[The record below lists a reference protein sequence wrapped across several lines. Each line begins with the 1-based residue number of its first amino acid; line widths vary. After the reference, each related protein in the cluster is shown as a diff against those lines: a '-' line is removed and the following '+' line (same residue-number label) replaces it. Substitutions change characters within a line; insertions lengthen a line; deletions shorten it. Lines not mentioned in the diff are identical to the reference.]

1 VDRVVEEEYAGLLE
15 SAGDDEAVRGSL
27 ETARKLF
34 VECAI
39 DPDFPDFLTLPAYD
53 EVLRAERA

>member
-1 VDRVVEEEYAGLLE
+1 LLAE
-15 SAGDDEAVRGSL
+15 AGDDQAARESL

-39 DPDFPDFLTLPAYD
+39 DPDFPDFLTLPAYE